1 MLETIC
7 ETMVEA
13 YRRNWITSRDGNV
26 SIRHHDRDHFYI
38 TPSGVRKQTLQPDQF
53 KRIGITTGINS
64 GVGQGIYWHLW
75 RELEYTDISSSLKP
89 SGEIPLHFGLQKE
102 MGKHKNDVRVVMHFH
117 PTYCVAA
124 MHAGIDLSS
133 MVKDFPELSRYTK
146 VAPNVGDV
154 PPISQE
160 LADQCFEKLELDSQG
175 NIQYDIVGIKGHG
188 VVAIDTSPWRAF
200 EHIERLEHI
209 CQIVLASRQIQQSKS
224 VDSIACVDA
233 SRSSSKIKAEDFG
246 VPPEFA
252 ERAENYA
259 QWSIA
264 KAKEFYVKL
273 ASTGIDPRPATD
285 PEKYLPGARAAA
297 EAVAKGIA
305 ACIRESKLT

>member
-7 ETMVEA
+7 ETLVEA

-53 KRIGITTGINS
+53 KKIKIVDQINPTPPFIVES
-64 GVGQGIYWHLW
+64 WQEEY
-75 RELEYTDISSSLKP
+75 YTDIAANLKP
-89 SGEIPLHFGLQKE
+89 SGELPLHFGLQKKL
-102 MGKHKNDVRVVMHFH
+102 GQHSNDVRVVVHLH

-124 MHAGIDLSS
+124 MHAGIDLSTI
-133 MVKDFPELSRYTK
+133 VNDFPELSRYTR

-160 LADQCFEKLELDSQG
+160 LADKCHHNLQLDKNG
-175 NIQYDIVGIKGHG
+175 NIYYDIVGIKGHG

-209 CQIVLASRQIQQSKS
+209 CKIVLAS
-224 VDSIACVDA
+224 
-233 SRSSSKIKAEDFG
+233 G
-246 VPPEFA
+246 V
-252 ERAENYA
+252 
-259 QWSIA
+259 
-264 KAKEFYVKL
+264 KCH
-273 ASTGIDPRPATD
+273 T
-285 PEKYLPGARAAA
+285 
-297 EAVAKGIA
+297 
-305 ACIRESKLT
+305 